1 MAHGGL
7 CIPALRFNA
16 PSKKVAG
23 AGAALDHIA
32 ASSFQQISGNFR
44 LFLVGVAG
52 PATPSSRTRSP
63 GWLLLNF
70 RLFSARS
77 RTNVRDLDRLICGE
91 PVALKRT
98 DAGEALDKLPG
109 PGGPFVLWL
118 IDHGSRR
125 KALSQ
130 RAADIIVKSL
140 QEVRVE
146 EKLAS

>member
-1 MAHGGL
+1 
-7 CIPALRFNA
+7 
-16 PSKKVAG
+16 
-23 AGAALDHIA
+23 
-32 ASSFQQISGNFR
+32 
-44 LFLVGVAG
+44 
-52 PATPSSRTRSP
+52 
-63 GWLLLNF
+63 
-70 RLFSARS
+70 
-77 RTNVRDLDRLICGE
+77 
-91 PVALKRT
+91 VALKRT

-130 RAADIIVKSL
+130 RGADIIVKSL